1 MGPQNS
7 NDKKPN
13 ENSYLVSSN
22 LKTILHNFAG
32 ETTAHGFAQLINTKW
47 VLLKLFWIIGIA
59 ACYVF
64 IILQVKTLIVRYNKK
79 PVTTT
84 VYTVTEHAPFFPVV
98 VICNKNMIKREKT
111 GKLLQEIQRVN
122 KENNQNITE
131 EISHTSIAQLVQI
144 IKQKIFEYGEQF
156 EDFIEECKLF
166 KVHPCKTEKA
176 WERVWLPHYGSCF
189 VFNDI
194 QHINETLRPIERVAG
209 ASHYD
214 SLELNLNISQQ
225 QYLKDIGAG
234 VRMFVGDQG
243 SFYKPLENGFSLSP
257 GFAYDIQLSK
267 IKNIRVDPFKN
278 NSCISASNVS
288 FYDLG
293 EKLCKKYD
301 AKLCALK
308 CYSEEMEKNCNCT
321 RYDLPKI
328 YNWSRICNLT
338 DHNCYEKVKT
348 RYVDGHMKCLKSCHP
363 QCHESNYRA
372 DISFLKYPNTA
383 SAEKYGKPIAEV
395 REEILQL
402 KIYFKSLNVRITEE
416 KMTYEMEDLL
426 SNIGGQLGL
435 FSGFSVLT
443 IIELFCLAVT
453 IATYFAKKL

>member
-1 MGPQNS
+1 MNPQDS
-7 NDKKPN
+7 NDKIPN
-13 ENSYLVSSN
+13 ENSYLASSN

-47 VLLKLFWIIGIA
+47 VLLKLFWIIGIV

-64 IILQVKTLIVRYNKK
+64 IILQVNTLIVRYNNK

-84 VYTVTEHAPFFPVV
+84 VYTVTEHAPFFPVI

-111 GKLLQEIQRVN
+111 VKLLEEIKRVN

-131 EISHTSIAQLVQI
+131 EVSHTSIAQLVQI

-156 EDFIEECKLF
+156 EDFIGECKLF
-166 KVHPCKTEKA
+166 KVHSCKTEKA
-176 WERVWLPHYGSCF
+176 WKRVWLPHYGSCF

-194 QHINETLRPIERVAG
+194 QYINETLKPIEKVAG

-225 QYLKDIGAG
+225 QYLKGTGAG

-267 IKNIRVDPFKN
+267 RKNIRVDPFKN
-278 NSCISASNVS
+278 NSCISASNMS

-293 EKLCKKYD
+293 EKFHKKYD
-301 AKLCALK
+301 AKLCSLK
-308 CYSEEMEKNCNCT
+308 CYSNEMEKSCSCT

-328 YNWSRICNLT
+328 YSLSRICNLT
-338 DHNCYEKVKT
+338 DNNCYEKVKT
-348 RYVDGHMKCLKSCHP
+348 KYVNGHMKCLKSCHP
-363 QCHESNYRA
+363 PCQENNYKV

-402 KIYFKSLNVRITEE
+402 NIYFKTLNVRITEE
-416 KMTYEMEDLL
+416 KMTYEIEDLL

-453 IATYFAKKL
+453 IATYFAKQL

>member
-1 MGPQNS
+1 MDPQDS
-7 NDKKPN
+7 NDKIPN
-13 ENSYLVSSN
+13 ENSYLASSN

-47 VLLKLFWIIGIA
+47 VLLKLFWIIGIV

-64 IILQVKTLIVRYNKK
+64 IILQVNTLIVRYNNK

-84 VYTVTEHAPFFPVV
+84 VYTVTEHAPFFPVI

-111 GKLLQEIQRVN
+111 VKLLEEIKRVN

-156 EDFIEECKLF
+156 EDFIGECKLF
-166 KVHPCKTEKA
+166 KVHSCKTEKA
-176 WERVWLPHYGSCF
+176 WKRVWLPHYGSCF
-189 VFNDI
+189 AFNDI
-194 QHINETLRPIERVAG
+194 QYINETLKPIERVAG

-225 QYLKDIGAG
+225 QYLKDTGAG

-267 IKNIRVDPFKN
+267 RKNIRVDPFKN
-278 NSCISASNVS
+278 KSCISASNMS

-293 EKLCKKYD
+293 EKFHKKYD
-301 AKLCALK
+301 AKLCSLK
-308 CYSEEMEKNCNCT
+308 CYSNEMEKSCSCT

-328 YNWSRICNLT
+328 YSWSRICNLT
-338 DHNCYEKVKT
+338 DNNCYEKVKT
-348 RYVDGHMKCLKSCHP
+348 KYVNGHMKCLKSCHP
-363 QCHESNYRA
+363 PCQENNCKV

-402 KIYFKSLNVRITEE
+402 NIYFKTLNVRITEE
-416 KMTYEMEDLL
+416 KMTYEIEDLL

-453 IATYFAKKL
+453 IATYFAKQL

>member
-1 MGPQNS
+1 MDPQDS
-7 NDKKPN
+7 NDKIPN
-13 ENSYLVSSN
+13 ENSYLASSN

-47 VLLKLFWIIGIA
+47 VLLKLFWIIGIV

-64 IILQVKTLIVRYNKK
+64 IILQVKTLIVRYNNK

-84 VYTVTEHAPFFPVV
+84 VYTVTEHAPFFPVI

-111 GKLLQEIQRVN
+111 VKLLEEIKRVN

-131 EISHTSIAQLVQI
+131 EISYTSIAQLVQI
-144 IKQKIFEYGEQF
+144 IKKKIFEYGEQF
-156 EDFIEECKLF
+156 EDFVGECKLF
-166 KVHPCKTEKA
+166 KVHSCKTEKA
-176 WERVWLPHYGSCF
+176 WKRVWLPHYGSCF

-194 QHINETLRPIERVAG
+194 QYINETLKPIERVAG

-225 QYLKDIGAG
+225 QYLKDTGAG

-267 IKNIRVDPFKN
+267 RKSIRVDPFKN
-278 NSCISASNVS
+278 NSCISASNMP

-293 EKLCKKYD
+293 EKFHKKYD
-301 AKLCALK
+301 AKLCSLK
-308 CYSEEMEKNCNCT
+308 CYSNEMEKSCSCT

-328 YNWSRICNLT
+328 YSWSRICNLT
-338 DHNCYEKVKT
+338 DNNCHEKVKT
-348 RYVDGHMKCLKSCHP
+348 KYVNGHMKCLKSCHP
-363 QCHESNYRA
+363 PCQENNYKV

-402 KIYFKSLNVRITEE
+402 NIYFKTLNVRITEE
-416 KMTYEMEDLL
+416 KMTYEIEDLL

-453 IATYFAKKL
+453 IATYFAKQL